1 MGRMLVISPFKLF
14 RHSFVGGTIL
24 VLAVL
29 LLGVDIA
36 IVSLRAHYFSVVQR
50 WMELDSIGGLDNI
63 AYSLL
68 VSILFTA
75 MLIFLLLDLVATLL
89 LPSRDLQE
97 GAVIS
102 FGIIAIMQVPLVTL
116 YIKQELSFLSSVW
129 LVRACN
135 ATDYVADCVEWWAH
149 VRVGSI
155 ASAAVSC
162 TLHLVLI
169 ALCGYYVRTRPP
181 TAQKLI
187 ANRQDKTTRRRMRAE
202 RRAREGKEDE
212 ESAFHRFED
221 KILRRK
227 KKGSTK
233 SSRSSADSPPP
244 APYADSTDSETPSRR
259 ASTTTSTLPAYAA
272 PGAAPAQLDM
282 HTDSGSDADKQL
294 LVRQQ

>member
-1 MGRMLVISPFKLF
+1 M
-14 RHSFVGGTIL
+14 HVGTL
-24 VLAVL
+24 CFFFASHLPTHTVLP
-29 LLGVDIA
+29 G
-36 IVSLRAHYFSVVQR
+36 
-50 WMELDSIGGLDNI
+50 
-63 AYSLL
+63 
-68 VSILFTA
+68 
-75 MLIFLLLDLVATLL
+75 
-89 LPSRDLQE
+89 
-97 GAVIS
+97 
-102 FGIIAIMQVPLVTL
+102 
-116 YIKQELSFLSSVW
+116 
-129 LVRACN
+129 N

-187 ANRQDKTTRRRMRAE
+187 ANRQDKTTRRRTRAE
-202 RRAREGKEDE
+202 RRMREGKEDE

-227 KKGSTK
+227 KKESAR
-233 SSRSSADSPPP
+233 SSRSSADPPPP

-259 ASTTTSTLPAYAA
+259 ASTPSTLPPYAA
-272 PGAAPAQLDM
+272 PGAASAQLDL